1 MWVFHLKEMA
11 NLYLPRRYVS
21 DICMKV
27 IGYIY
32 FSMATNQTP
41 ELFVMT
47 PNICQQTKIVNN
59 SFGIAMKKETVD
71 LN

>member
-47 PNICQQTKIVNN
+47 PNICQQTKI
-59 SFGIAMKKETVD
+59 GE
-71 LN
+71 

>member
-11 NLYLPRRYVS
+11 NIFLPRRYVS

-32 FSMATNQTP
+32 FSMPTILVCQI
-41 ELFVMT
+41 FV
-47 PNICQQTKIVNN
+47 NKLGLVNN
-59 SFGIAMKKETVD
+59 SFGIAMKKESVD